1 MIKNKVVVIF
11 PIIAII
17 IVILLTIQTIKRN
30 NKVENNNDN
39 EQDIKQD
46 FNIKLIKEVNKTN
59 KTNYLIS
66 PYSIEIALN
75 MLKVGAKGNTLK
87 EIENLIGNRKIN
99 NLTIKNRVS
108 VANAAFIKNE
118 YKKYILDS
126 YIKNLKNNYNSELLY
141 DEFKTPKV
149 INDWVNNKTNGMID
163 KILDNIDNRF
173 VLGLANALAIDVEWN
188 TPFECTR
195 TTNEKFTKK
204 DGKSYEV
211 EMMHKELEDNDNKY
225 LKNDTAT
232 GVIIPYKSY
241 NLKNGEEV
249 FENGNTLEFIG
260 ILPNYNIDSY
270 IDNLTDDELHNLLSS
285 AKIANDSL
293 SINLSLPRFKYD
305 YEIEDFI
312 DVLKNLGINETFD
325 KEKANFSNI
334 IPKNIESLYVGEAIH
349 KTHID
354 FNEKGTKAAAITYF
368 GMFKNTMMPKEKET
382 INIEFNKPFI
392 YIIRDKETKEML
404 FFGTVYEPNE
414 WNGSTCSE
422 NN

>member
-1 MIKNKVVVIF
+1 MIKNKVVAIF
-11 PIIAII
+11 PIIATI

-30 NKVENNNDN
+30 SNKENNTFNI
-39 EQDIKQD
+39 EYTEQD

-99 NLTIKNRVS
+99 NLTIKDRVS
-108 VANAAFIKNE
+108 VANAVFIKNE
-118 YKKYILDS
+118 YKEYILDS
-126 YIKNLKNNYNSELLY
+126 YINNLKNNYNSELLY
-141 DEFKTPKV
+141 DDFKTPKV

-188 TPFECTR
+188 SPFECTR
-195 TTNEKFTKK
+195 TSNEKFTKK

-211 EMMHKELEDNDNKY
+211 EMMHKELEDEDNKY
-225 LKNDTAT
+225 LKNDNAT
-232 GVIIPYKSY
+232 GVIISYKSY
-241 NLKNGEEV
+241 NSTEGKEV
-249 FENGNTLEFIG
+249 FENGNILEFIG
-260 ILPNYNIDSY
+260 ILPNDDIDSY
-270 IDNLTDDELHNLLSS
+270 IDNLTNDELNNLLSS

-312 DVLKNLGINETFD
+312 DVLKNLGINEAFD
-325 KEKANFSNI
+325 KENADFSNI

-354 FNEKGTKAAAITYF
+354 LNEKGTKAAAITYF

-392 YIIRDKETKEML
+392 CIIRDKETKEML
-404 FFGTVYEPNE
+404 FFGIVYEPNE